1 MGKTKKTPR
10 TALPSGI
17 GKVLKRL
24 HYPLDVILLCVR
36 WYVGSSRQG
45 CQTLSRDHVALEV
58 GTSSWLANQ
67 RERGVCRSVLKLRRE
82 SGKAHEG
89 QPGSEPDWGNPT
101 VRDRRGACGIVVST
115 GAGLSP
121 SGKLLDRPPDPA
133 VMCAP
138 HFYPDRTR

>member
-45 CQTLSRDHVALEV
+45 CQSWEV
-58 GTSSWLANQ
+58 K
-67 RERGVCRSVLKLRRE
+67 VLLPSIARIWTD
-82 SGKAHEG
+82 SISA
-89 QPGSEPDWGNPT
+89 
-101 VRDRRGACGIVVST
+101 
-115 GAGLSP
+115 AG
-121 SGKLLDRPPDPA
+121 
-133 VMCAP
+133 
-138 HFYPDRTR
+138 